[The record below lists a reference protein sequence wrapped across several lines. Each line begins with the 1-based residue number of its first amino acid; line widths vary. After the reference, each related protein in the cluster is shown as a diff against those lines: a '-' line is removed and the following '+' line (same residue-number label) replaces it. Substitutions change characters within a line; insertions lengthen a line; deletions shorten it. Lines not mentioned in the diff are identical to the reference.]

1 MKKYIYLLI
10 ALWTLGACSDF
21 LDETPKGT
29 MIPQTINDFGL
40 ILDDYDEYLGQNKII
55 AGPTNTIMMSDDV
68 WVSDSMTK
76 FSRYDQSALRA
87 YRWEDNIF
95 TVSEND
101 DNYNDFYHCIYIC
114 NYILEN
120 VDNAPEGG
128 SFTREYVRGAASFHR
143 AFAYF
148 CLVNMYA
155 PHWDEATAETDLGV
169 PLTTRA
175 NINDVLDRVTVAEV
189 YEQIFKDLAVADTCL
204 DATIEYTYRP
214 SLAAVQGLYARIY
227 LYQGKY
233 EECWKAARKAR
244 EITGEPV
251 DYNQYSLEGVSPDE
265 GIDGMSWNDWEMP
278 DIIIYKEGMSD
289 LLFSGDYNLS
299 QELIDLFDKD
309 TDLRWQLFVTD
320 CDYDIGDPGTDYPRI
335 SSFMYPNNRGLNVGE
350 MWITEAEAL
359 CREGDIDG
367 ALYALNTLARKR
379 HVTGTYEDVTE
390 RDPERLLQLILDER
404 RRECMFKGTRWFDLK
419 RLNKEPRFA
428 KPVTHSYFEGTYTLE
443 PNSPHYV
450 LPFPLKVINA
460 NPSIEQ
466 NTYEQAES

>member
-40 ILDDYDEYLGQNKII
+40 ILDDYDGYLGQNKII

-175 NINDVLDRVTVAEV
+175 NINDVLDRATVAEV
-189 YEQIFKDLAVADTCL
+189 YEQIFKDLEVANANLNET
-204 DATIEYTYRP
+204 EEFTYRP
-214 SLAAVQGLYARIY
+214 SLAAVQALYARIY

-233 EECWKAARKAR
+233 EECWKAARKSR
-244 EITGEPV
+244 EITGEPT
-251 DYNQYSLEGVSPDE
+251 DYNQYSLEGDSPDE

-278 DIIIYKEGMSD
+278 DIIIYKEGMTD
-289 LLFSGDYNLS
+289 LLYSGDYNLS

-309 TDLRWQLFVTD
+309 TDLRWLLFVTD

-367 ALYALNTLARKR
+367 ALNALNTLARKR
-379 HVTGTYEDVTE
+379 HVAGTYEDVTE
-390 RDPERLLQLILDER
+390 RDPDRLLQLILDER

-428 KPVTHSYFEGTYTLE
+428 KTVTHSYFEGTYTLE